1 MTERA
6 HEVWRVSKYL
16 KIVEKFVTQVIL
28 FAKFASVWQLKQ
40 DQMLTQK
47 AAAKK
52 SAWTIVKELAESFG
66 MHPGLFYTSD
76 NVEHVKLQLINTIFS
91 LYCEGDD
98 DEDYYFDDLG
108 SDTHMLES
116 QMSHNM
122 TLNKSIV

>member
-1 MTERA
+1 
-6 HEVWRVSKYL
+6 
-16 KIVEKFVTQVIL
+16 
-28 FAKFASVWQLKQ
+28 
-40 DQMLTQK
+40 
-47 AAAKK
+47 
-52 SAWTIVKELAESFG
+52 

-98 DEDYYFDDLG
+98 DDDYYFDDLG

-116 QMSHNM
+116 QMSHTM